1 MALMPIVEDLIEE
14 RGITVISDLQ
24 TMKSIPEVL
33 TNESFEIICDNENG
47 LSRTRIHD
55 LEI

>member
-24 TMKSIPEVL
+24 TMKSIPEVS
-33 TNESFEIICDNENG
+33 TNESIETIRYNENG
-47 LSRTRIHD
+47 LSRTRTHD
-55 LEI
+55 L